1 MAKSSFLLMKIREF
15 MKLGILSLNWVS
27 EHYELEFVKS
37 LISRTKFKIIN
48 IQLSISPVLQS
59 AQPPIRFFDSYTSTS
74 CFFSWSSCCCSNADF
89 FFFFAFS
96 AFNFSNS
103 SSTDAVTLIFSNSLS
118 IISPPL
124 LL

>member
-1 MAKSSFLLMKIREF
+1 MKIREF

-59 AQPPIRFFDSYTSTS
+59 AQPPIRFLIPTPQPLVSFPGLLVV
-74 CFFSWSSCCCSNADF
+74 APMQ
-89 FFFFAFS
+89 
-96 AFNFSNS
+96 
-103 SSTDAVTLIFSNSLS
+103 IFSSFS
-118 IISPPL
+118 HSQL
-124 LL
+124 LTFLILHQLMLLH